1 MATFGYMGN
10 GVSKDFLKDV
20 RGIIVTTKGTSQ
32 AVTAAKTLAGWQAI
46 ICPATAAAIT
56 GTYIDLA
63 RGFEL
68 KTQAAEMVT
77 SNTGFKEKTKDF
89 APEFTGYAFMSYDDY
104 AAWFAAD
111 GKELDFTFVL
121 ADGKLMSALTSAGL
135 AKGFSGRMFVE
146 YDLPK
151 AGGAEKQK
159 ACPFEIILD
168 DVEEIKNRQVLSTD
182 FTRRELEAV
191 VPVGIKIEVVTA
203 YSGSTGVVVLKAT
216 HRASGLPYAGFTTY
230 AQWAVISLSTDT
242 GGAATA
248 ITATSAN
255 LGLYEVTFLNT
266 TPKLTG
272 DFEIQAS
279 TIVNSKVVYLSNIL
293 NVPV

>member
-1 MATFGYMGN
+1 MGTFGYMGN
-10 GVSKDFLKDV
+10 GASKDFLKDV
-20 RGIIVTTKGTSQ
+20 VGVIVTTKGTSQ
-32 AVTAAKTLAGWQAI
+32 SVAAAKTLAGWQTLM
-46 ICPATAAAIT
+46 CPATVAAIT

-63 RGFEL
+63 RGFEE
-68 KTQAAEMVT
+68 KTPAAEMVT

-89 APEFTGYAFMSYDDY
+89 PTEFTGYGFMSYDDY
-104 AAWFAAD
+104 MAWYPAD
-111 GKELDFTFVL
+111 GKEMDFVPVM
-121 ADGKLMSALTSAGL
+121 ADGKLKTAITSAG
-135 AKGFSGRMFVE
+135 AQTGFSGRMFVE
-146 YDLPK
+146 YGLPK

-159 ACPFEIILD
+159 LCTFEIIFD
-168 DVEEIKNRQVLSTD
+168 DVEQMKTALVLSTD
-182 FTRRELEAV
+182 FTRRELAAI

-216 HRASGLPYAGFTTY
+216 HRATGAPYAGFTTY
-230 AQWAVISLSTDT
+230 AQWVVISLSTDT

-255 LGLYEVTFLNT
+255 LGIYEVTFLNT

-272 DFEIQAS
+272 DFEIQAA
-279 TIVNSKVVYLSNIL
+279 TVVNSKVVYLSNVL